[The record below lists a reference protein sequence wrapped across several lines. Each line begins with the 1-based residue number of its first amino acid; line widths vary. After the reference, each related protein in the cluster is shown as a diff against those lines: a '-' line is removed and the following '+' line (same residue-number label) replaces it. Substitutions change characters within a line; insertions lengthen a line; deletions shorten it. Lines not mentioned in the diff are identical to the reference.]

1 MEEFRCSCGARE
13 TAFLGTTKEKKTS
26 QKATERFRQNAG
38 RHGMDVMRTNSHA
51 PTCRMQTAWP
61 LGGDVVEG
69 IKYHHRG

>member
-1 MEEFRCSCGARE
+1 MEQERQHLWE
-13 TAFLGTTKEKKTS
+13 QLKKKTS

-69 IKYHHRG
+69 IRYHHRG